1 MTRGL
6 FQQSKMWPAAPSMA
20 IVKMAR
26 DRVGLGGV
34 EAFAEKDGPLRDQV
48 SRGACE
54 DDGRRGD
61 SVRARDS
68 NCEPVPEG

>member
-6 FQQSKMWPAAPSMA
+6 FQQSKMWRAAPSMA
-20 IVKMAR
+20 IVKIGW
-26 DRVGLGGV
+26 DRVGYAEA
-34 EAFAEKDGPLRDQV
+34 EAFAERDGPLRDQV

-61 SVRARDS
+61 SERPQDW